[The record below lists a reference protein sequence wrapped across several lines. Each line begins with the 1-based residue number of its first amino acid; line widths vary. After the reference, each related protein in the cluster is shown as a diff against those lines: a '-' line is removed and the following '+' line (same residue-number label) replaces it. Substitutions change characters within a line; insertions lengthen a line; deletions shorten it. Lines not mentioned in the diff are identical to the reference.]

1 MGLDGSLAWLD
12 GVVFPQV
19 CDSAQNLP
27 GVWDKNCPSPY
38 SDSLFWAKSLTSPSA
53 RGYTIEEVKR
63 FRQGLETYLGE
74 KISDEAIQA
83 SIGVYNKS
91 RGLLR
96 QLASHTDKLTCREK
110 YDILKAALLMPKE
123 QFNSL
128 AEKALEVLENKSPV
142 AKERIPLAV
151 SGIMWEPPELLDVFD
166 DLGAVITADDF
177 CTGSRYFVS
186 DVPES
191 GDPVEA
197 LVDYHLGRVPFAC
210 YHYED
215 NARADF
221 LKDQVKKG
229 SAKGLVFL
237 HMKFC
242 DPEDYDYP
250 DLAAEMK
257 KENVTSIHLETELQ
271 TASLAQIRTR
281 LEAFLEMVEGD

>member
-1 MGLDGSLAWLD
+1 MEWQEIIGQFQTVCRDPYTGAVEWKKQNGKKVFGWFLYDTPEEIIHASGNLPIAVMGTTKHLSRCDAYVQSFVCSLVRSTLEMGLDGSLAWLD

-142 AKERIPLAV
+142 AKERIPRFLSPV
-151 SGIMWEPPELLDVFD
+151 TIMKIMPEPIF
-166 DLGAVITADDF
+166 
-177 CTGSRYFVS
+177 
-186 DVPES
+186 
-191 GDPVEA
+191 
-197 LVDYHLGRVPFAC
+197 
-210 YHYED
+210 
-215 NARADF
+215 
-221 LKDQVKKG
+221 
-229 SAKGLVFL
+229 
-237 HMKFC
+237 
-242 DPEDYDYP
+242 
-250 DLAAEMK
+250 
-257 KENVTSIHLETELQ
+257 
-271 TASLAQIRTR
+271 
-281 LEAFLEMVEGD
+281 